1 MMQVLQVVILG
12 LALGFVYAL
21 MVSGLTLIFGVMRI
35 VNLAHPILIITG
47 AFVSYWLFILIG
59 LDPIL
64 SVPLAAIV
72 VACLGIVLYKL
83 IFEKDAA
90 QQTYSEMTVLLTF
103 GMAMVL
109 DGALAF
115 FFHNTQ
121 RITSPSYA
129 TDAIFIGEI
138 FIPTAQ
144 LYSGLVSATI
154 ITALALFLKYSNFGV
169 AIRATSQN
177 RTSAELVGVNVKLV
191 CLVSFAIGCALAG
204 SAGALVSFVFSFF
217 PSRHWEW
224 IAIMMSL
231 VVLGGMGSI
240 TGAVIGALVLSV
252 VSSLVGAYYSPA
264 WSTMVFFLALFV
276 ILLFRPQG
284 LFGVRV
290 D

>member
-1 MMQVLQVVILG
+1 MQVLQVVILG
-12 LALGFVYAL
+12 LALGLVYAL

-72 VACLGIVLYKL
+72 VAFLGIVLYKL
-83 IFEKDAA
+83 VFEKDAA
-90 QQTYSEMTVLLTF
+90 KQTYSEMTVLLTF
-103 GMAMVL
+103 GMAMVI
-109 DGALAF
+109 DGILAF

-231 VVLGGMGSI
+231 VVLGGMGSLP
-240 TGAVIGALVLSV
+240 GAVIGALVLSV
-252 VSSLVGAYYSPA
+252 ISSLVGAYYSPA

>member
-1 MMQVLQVVILG
+1 MTQVLQVVILG

>member
-1 MMQVLQVVILG
+1 MQVLQVVILG

-72 VACLGIVLYKL
+72 VAFLGIVLYKL
-83 IFEKDAA
+83 VFEKDAA
-90 QQTYSEMTVLLTF
+90 KQTYSEMTVLLTF
-103 GMAMVL
+103 GMAMVI
-109 DGALAF
+109 DGILAF

-144 LYSGLVSATI
+144 LYSGLVSVTI

-231 VVLGGMGSI
+231 VVLGGMGSM
-240 TGAVIGALVLSV
+240 TGAVIGALILSV

-276 ILLFRPQG
+276 VLLFRPQG